1 MFGARSPLGL
11 RRRPASV
18 IPKDKT
24 ASIRAHFDGKVFVP
38 DEPVG
43 LPPNAPVRLVLV
55 AESDGDRPLLELA
68 RAAQRFPD
76 DPNLPRD
83 GATEHDHYL
92 YGTPKRNA

>member
-1 MFGARSPLGL
+1 MM
-11 RRRPASV
+11 
-18 IPKDKT
+18 

-43 LPPNAPVRLVLV
+43 LPPNAPIRLVLV

-76 DPNLPRD
+76 DPNWPPD
-83 GATEHDHYL
+83 GAAEHDHYL
-92 YGTPKRNA
+92 YGIPKRNT